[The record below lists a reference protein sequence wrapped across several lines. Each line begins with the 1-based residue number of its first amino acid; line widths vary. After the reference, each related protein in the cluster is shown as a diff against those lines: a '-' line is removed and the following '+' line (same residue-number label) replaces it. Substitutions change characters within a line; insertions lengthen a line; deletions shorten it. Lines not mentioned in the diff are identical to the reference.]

1 MPEALPEGLVAA
13 SIKMFRDEK
22 NFGFV
27 RVDGVKGDVFFHGSS
42 VASNVA
48 LAPGMKVKVHRSAW
62 TAVDDGS
69 ATRSRRSTGAAIL
82 STRSSGRFFR

>member
-27 RVDGVKGDVFFHGSS
+27 RADGVKGDVFFHGSS
-42 VASNVA
+42 VA
-48 LAPGMKVKVHRSAW
+48 
-62 TAVDDGS
+62 
-69 ATRSRRSTGAAIL
+69 L
-82 STRSSGRFFR
+82 SLIHI